1 MRTQK
6 KMLMAAVLA
15 ASLVGMSTG
24 PVMADEDGKDEGATV
39 LQSELPPSE
48 RSLLERAGVRG
59 AEVNIQPL
67 GEYTL
72 VSDGQNWTITESGS
86 GSAASP
92 MNIEFGVG
100 ICKGGGFPA
109 QEGELQC
116 RVGCME

>member
-1 MRTQK
+1 MRAQ

-100 ICKGGGFPA
+100 ICKGGVFPA

>member
-1 MRTQK
+1 MRTQ

-59 AEVNIQPL
+59 AEVNIQPSASTHWFPM
-67 GEYTL
+67 GRT
-72 VSDGQNWTITESGS
+72 GQSQRAGV
-86 GSAASP
+86 AAP
-92 MNIEFGVG
+92 H
-100 ICKGGGFPA
+100 
-109 QEGELQC
+109 L
-116 RVGCME
+116 R

>member
-1 MRTQK
+1 MRTPK

-59 AEVNIQPL
+59 
-67 GEYTL
+67 
-72 VSDGQNWTITESGS
+72 
-86 GSAASP
+86 
-92 MNIEFGVG
+92 
-100 ICKGGGFPA
+100 GGGQYPAPRRVHTGFRWAELDNHREREWQRRISDEYRIWCRHLQGGLFPA

>member
-1 MRTQK
+1 MRAQK

-67 GEYTL
+67 GEYTHL
-72 VSDGQNWTITESGS
+72 FPMGRTGQSQRAGV
-86 GSAASP
+86 AAP
-92 MNIEFGVG
+92 H
-100 ICKGGGFPA
+100 
-109 QEGELQC
+109 L
-116 RVGCME
+116 R